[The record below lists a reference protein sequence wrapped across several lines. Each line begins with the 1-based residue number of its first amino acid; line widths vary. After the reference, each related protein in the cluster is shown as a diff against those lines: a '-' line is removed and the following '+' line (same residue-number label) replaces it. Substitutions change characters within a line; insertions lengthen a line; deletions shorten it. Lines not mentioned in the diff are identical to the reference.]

1 MSESLKFIRKKIE
14 SQSPREDLEFLPDH
28 QSIPEKSEDKK
39 AHVGNRYLEFL
50 EKIYVD
56 VLDSRLA
63 KE

>member
-14 SQSPREDLEFLPDH
+14 SRTPTEDLEFLPDH
-28 QSIPEKSEDKK
+28 LSKSEKKTDK
-39 AHVGNRYLEFL
+39 YLDFL